1 MSGIGRIRKAVAN
14 LGEAFPRL
22 ASFAG
27 INADQLEAFA
37 KRGFTLPA
45 QTVDKIV
52 SFTFNDLLVYD
63 ADRDELRSPRRDIV
77 GLSTVYPETIL
88 GSVGACADGS
98 GDLPALRQTI
108 RAPNIPALNADEQ
121 ISPKR
126 NPVCLCTAYHPRP
139 VIEVRP
145 VNGTLRLE
153 DDGKARMAVYLE
165 GAKGGTQW

>member
-14 LGEAFPRL
+14 LGESFPRL

-37 KRGFTLPA
+37 KGRCTLPA

-77 GLSTVYPETIL
+77 GLGTAYPETVL
-88 GSVGACADGS
+88 GSVGPCAGGS
-98 GDLPALRQTI
+98 GDLPALRQTS
-108 RAPNIPALNADEQ
+108 RVPSIPAANADEQ
-121 ISPKR
+121 ISPTR

-139 VIEVRP
+139 VAEVRP

-153 DDGKARMAVYLE
+153 DDGKARMAAFLK
-165 GAKGGTQW
+165 GAKGGAQW